1 MADDR
6 KENSNMIEQIK
17 DKAKKDG
24 FSDKEVDALLNQA
37 KILTSKVIRD
47 YLLVIIKEELENENN
62 TKYKQLYKKIMQL
75 DVSDFLGCQKIQ
87 IKNIEDITL
96 VIQIGIAN
104 KETHKFDMLYPNMD
118 VLKAIFFRIAR
129 FMEMTN
135 AQYKNMMSTSSDLY
149 KMLCEYI
156 PNVDFSQ
163 LRINNN
169 TWTMAFHEKH
179 IMRIVPIVY
188 YTDNTGHP
196 IKLDNI
202 DKRKPKSQISFD

>member
-135 AQYKNMMSTSSDLY
+135 AQYKNMMSTSTDLY

-169 TWTMAFHEKH
+169 TLTMAFH
-179 IMRIVPIVY
+179 
-188 YTDNTGHP
+188 
-196 IKLDNI
+196 
-202 DKRKPKSQISFD
+202 